1 MPKSLSL
8 QDLIKIFSDPILR
21 SGKLVKR
28 TSLPDD
34 VATMMQT
41 TEPNLFGC
49 VFDFMQEL
57 EVDPSDAN
65 LKFRL
70 GKALANVL
78 KVENNDYT
86 LKKFGT
92 VDDWKKSQNDF
103 IAINFAKFVGSI
115 ELKPFR
121 WHGWVIIA
129 QNIQFGSIPLRINN
143 STAVYYGSNL
153 GFFLTD
159 DQCQKYLRF
168 LLQGE
173 HFTDL
178 CQLLQYSRRIDLTN
192 FKSLLTQLIKMNDVG
207 NLSLILVGDRRLPFL
222 EDMERKIA
230 VLFNGGL
237 QDKNIDSKQVSA
249 TGKVCRKMIINWNY
263 QQLKFPYIL
272 LAQMYG
278 QLNFVLKL
286 VQKTLTS
293 TGNPNFDTEEISYG
307 IADVITGV
315 LPKLDGD
322 ARTVL
327 LNLLDQKLTRM
338 QLFFLKPYI
347 LGLERKESEKSLNCD
362 IIPSDY
368 YTATSKIIL
377 LSEIEITNVINS
389 VSEGLIIGID
399 CEWTDS
405 DLALIQVCFDF
416 KSGKETY
423 LIDAVSIPGYKIE
436 PLITKIF
443 NCCTI
448 VGFDISQDL
457 SKINSYCNINP
468 NQSAIVDL
476 KPPSS
481 QNCSLETLVLK
492 VLGLKLDKRPRMT
505 FWERR
510 PMLYTQMLYAAGDA
524 EVLVDLYNKNK

>member
-34 VATMMQT
+34 VATMMQA

-49 VFDFMQEL
+49 VLDFMQEL
-57 EVDPSDAN
+57 EVDPADAN
-65 LKFRL
+65 LKFRI

-207 NLSLILVGDRRLPFL
+207 N
-222 EDMERKIA
+222 
-230 VLFNGGL
+230 
-237 QDKNIDSKQVSA
+237 
-249 TGKVCRKMIINWNY
+249 
-263 QQLKFPYIL
+263 
-272 LAQMYG
+272 
-278 QLNFVLKL
+278 
-286 VQKTLTS
+286 
-293 TGNPNFDTEEISYG
+293 
-307 IADVITGV
+307 
-315 LPKLDGD
+315 
-322 ARTVL
+322 
-327 LNLLDQKLTRM
+327 
-338 QLFFLKPYI
+338 
-347 LGLERKESEKSLNCD
+347 
-362 IIPSDY
+362 
-368 YTATSKIIL
+368 
-377 LSEIEITNVINS
+377 
-389 VSEGLIIGID
+389 
-399 CEWTDS
+399 
-405 DLALIQVCFDF
+405 
-416 KSGKETY
+416 
-423 LIDAVSIPGYKIE
+423 
-436 PLITKIF
+436 
-443 NCCTI
+443 
-448 VGFDISQDL
+448 
-457 SKINSYCNINP
+457 
-468 NQSAIVDL
+468 
-476 KPPSS
+476 
-481 QNCSLETLVLK
+481 
-492 VLGLKLDKRPRMT
+492 
-505 FWERR
+505 
-510 PMLYTQMLYAAGDA
+510 
-524 EVLVDLYNKNK
+524 